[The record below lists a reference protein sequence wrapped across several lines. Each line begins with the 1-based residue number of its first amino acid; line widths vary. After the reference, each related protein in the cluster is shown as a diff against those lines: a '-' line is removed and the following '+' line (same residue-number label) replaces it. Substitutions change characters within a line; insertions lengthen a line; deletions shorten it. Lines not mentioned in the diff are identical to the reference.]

1 MAGSGMGA
9 PLAVGE
15 FRALWF
21 AEAVSVAGDQLAKV
35 ALALTVYARTG
46 SALWTAVV
54 YALSF
59 LPALVGGLG
68 LSALA
73 DLYPRR
79 TVMVVGGWLQAGCVA
94 LMAVPGMPLAAMC
107 VLLVAVGVAQ
117 APVLAAQ
124 NAMTREVLPVD
135 AVYYRSQDLR
145 GITTNTVMLLGLAG
159 AGLLVDLVG
168 SSVALFAD
176 AGTFAVA
183 AVLVRAAVR
192 HRTAPGSATRPNWL
206 AGLRHVRADRRL
218 RVLLGLS
225 WVVGLAVVPEGL
237 SAPLA
242 HQLGVGPNAVGPL
255 LAADPLGYVAGAFL
269 LSRFVPTTLR
279 RRLLGVMAAA
289 SVAVLLGFAAHP
301 NLVVALV
308 LLALAGAF
316 GSYQITVAATFTS
329 WVPNEVRG
337 GTFGVARTGLRVAQG
352 LGVAAGGALA
362 QGLGSATAAA
372 ALAGLAGV
380 AAAVPAA
387 IAWHR
392 LGDSAVGSGS
402 A

>member
-1 MAGSGMGA
+1 MRAA
-9 PLAVGE
+9 LAVGE
-15 FRALWF
+15 FRALWL

-68 LSALA
+68 LSVLA
-73 DLYPRR
+73 DRYPRR
-79 TVMVVGGWLQAGCVA
+79 TVMVVCGWLQAGCVA
-94 LMAVPGMPLAAMC
+94 LMGVPGMPLVAMC

-117 APVLAAQ
+117 APALAAQ
-124 NAMTREVLPVD
+124 NAVTREVLPAD

-159 AGLLVDLVG
+159 AGVLVAQLG
-168 SSVALFAD
+168 SSAALLLD

-183 AVLVRAAVR
+183 AVLIRAAVR
-192 HRTAPGSATRPNWL
+192 HRPAPGAASPPSWL
-206 AGLRHVRADRRL
+206 AGLRYVRADPRL

-237 SAPLA
+237 AAPLA
-242 HQLGVGPNAVGPL
+242 RQLHAGPDAVGLL

-269 LSRFVPTTLR
+269 LSRFVPTALR
-279 RRLLGVMAAA
+279 QRLLGVLAAA

-301 NLVVALV
+301 HLVAALV
-308 LLALAGAF
+308 LLALAGAL

-329 WVPNEVRG
+329 WVPNELRG
-337 GTFGVARTGLRVAQG
+337 ATFGVARTGLRVAQG

-362 QGLGSATAAA
+362 QALGSATTATV
-372 ALAGLAGV
+372 LAGLAGLAV
-380 AAAVPAA
+380 AVPGAV
-387 IAWHR
+387 AWYR
-392 LGDSAVGSGS
+392 LGASASGPDGT
-402 A
+402 